1 MKSKIQKSAILLF
14 LSSFLIISCSDTEDK
29 TVVVGNTISS
39 TLKNLFSQNT
49 SDLIQTF
56 QMSAADNS
64 IVFTS
69 TRGVTLTIYRSCLR
83 KNNLSVT
90 GIVDFEFIEIFDRGT
105 MLVTNKPTLGMVGTE
120 KHLLTSGGEFYI
132 NATQGGDQ
140 LALTCSMFLNVPTS
154 ITGGTDINM
163 TGFSGE
169 EDANGNIIWSNS
181 TSNEFWASNLSPGA
195 AETYNTFVG
204 KFGWF
209 NCDKFISFPNG
220 STKITAYVPQEYGN
234 GKSLIF
240 LAVKNFPN
248 SLGQTSGTYPIGLE
262 CSLVFV
268 AENNG
273 SIKYAIKQNIVLAAN
288 HQATFESSEMATA
301 TTAEMVTIINALQ

>member
-14 LSSFLIISCSDTEDK
+14 LSSFLIISCSDTENK
-29 TVVVGNTISS
+29 IVVVGNSIST
-39 TLKNLFSQNT
+39 TLKTLFNQNT

-56 QMSAADNS
+56 QMSAADNV
-64 IVFTS
+64 ITITS
-69 TRGVTLTIYRSCLR
+69 SQGVKLEITRSCLR
-83 KNNLSVT
+83 KNNLNVT
-90 GIVDFEFIEIFDRGT
+90 GIVDIEFIEIFDKGT

-132 NATQGGDQ
+132 NATQGGEQ
-140 LALTCSMFLNVPTS
+140 LTLACSLFLNVPTS
-154 ITGGTDINM
+154 ITGGTDNNM
-163 TGFSGE
+163 TGFLGN
-169 EDANGNIIWSNS
+169 EDANGNIIWDTS
-181 TSNEFWASNLSPGA
+181 TSNEFWGASLSPGA
-195 AETYNTFVG
+195 AETYNTFVS

-220 STKITAYVPQEYGN
+220 RTKITAYVPQEYGN

-240 LAVKNFPN
+240 LAAKNFPN

-262 CSLVFV
+262 CSLIFV

-273 SIKYAIKQNIVLAAN
+273 SFKYAIKQNTVLTAN
-288 HQATFESSEMATA
+288 HQVTFEPSEMATE
-301 TTAEMVTIINALQ
+301 TTAEMITIINALQ

>member
-14 LSSFLIISCSDTEDK
+14 LSSFLIMSCSDTEDK

-69 TRGVTLTIYRSCLR
+69 TRGVTLTIDRSCLR

-105 MLVTNKPTLGMVGTE
+105 MLVTNKLTLGMVGTE

-140 LALTCSMFLNVPTS
+140 LTLTCSMFLNVPTS
-154 ITGGTDINM
+154 ITGGTDIIM

-195 AETYNTFVG
+195 AETYNTFVSE
-204 KFGWF
+204 FGWF

-248 SLGQTSGTYPIGLE
+248 SLGQTSATYPIGLE
-262 CSLVFV
+262 CSLIFV

-273 SIKYAIKQNIVLAAN
+273 SIKYAIKQNIVLVAN
-288 HQATFESSEMATA
+288 HQVTFESSEMATA

>member
-1 MKSKIQKSAILLF
+1 MTSKIQNSAILLF
-14 LSSFLIISCSDTEDK
+14 LSAFLIISCSDTENK
-29 TVVVGNTISS
+29 TVVVGNNIST
-39 TLKNLFSQNT
+39 TLKNLFNQNT

-56 QMSAADNS
+56 HMNAADNA
-64 IVFTS
+64 ITITS
-69 TRGVTLTIYRSCLR
+69 SQGVKLEITRLCLR
-83 KNNLSVT
+83 KNNLNVT
-90 GIVDFEFIEIFDRGT
+90 GIVDFEFIEIFDKGT
-105 MLVTNKPTLGMVGTE
+105 MLVTNKPTLGLVGAE

-132 NATQGGDQ
+132 NATQGGEQ
-140 LALTCSMFLNVPTS
+140 LTLTCSMFLNVPTS
-154 ITGGTDINM
+154 ITGGTDNNM

-169 EDANGNIIWSNS
+169 EDADGNIIWDNS

-195 AETYNTFVG
+195 TETYNTFVS

-240 LAVKNFPN
+240 LVVKNFPN
-248 SLGQTSGTYPIGLE
+248 SLGQTSATYPIGLE
-262 CSLVFV
+262 CSLIFV
-268 AENNG
+268 TENNG
-273 SIKYAIKQNIVLAAN
+273 SIKYAIKQNIVLTAN
-288 HQATFESSEMATA
+288 HQVIFESSEIAAA